1 MFETSK
7 DLLYIVI
14 AVCVGLFTIFSCWIM
29 FYAIMILRNVFKV
42 VHDIK
47 EKIEKF
53 EKALDRSATH
63 LGLMVEVAKEVV
75 KYLAGKKMNKK
86 SGGEF

>member
-1 MFETSK
+1 MFETSR

-29 FYAIMILRNVFKV
+29 FYTILIVRNVFKV

-47 EKIEKF
+47 EKFEKF
-53 EKALDRSATH
+53 EQALDRSATH
-63 LGLMVEVAKEVV
+63 LGLMVEVGKEFV
-75 KYLAGKKMNKK
+75 KYVGGRKKGK
-86 SGGEF
+86 SDEL